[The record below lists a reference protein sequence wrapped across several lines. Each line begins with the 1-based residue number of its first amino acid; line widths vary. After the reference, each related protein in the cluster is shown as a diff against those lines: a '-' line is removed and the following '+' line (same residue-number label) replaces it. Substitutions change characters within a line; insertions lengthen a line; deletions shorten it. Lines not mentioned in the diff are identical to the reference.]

1 MGDLPPNFGGEP
13 PNAPP
18 PSQWQ
23 PPYPP
28 APSKRPRTWPAIAL
42 ASIAV
47 LLGAV
52 ALVVAATRS
61 TNDSAPGSPT
71 TSAAPTYTAAESA
84 AAHRKLCDIYN
95 VAARAVQIDTNGD
108 NPAYAGIATVNGAVT
123 LEHAVNSA
131 PALPPG
137 DRAAAL
143 ALAEAYSN
151 AQVLASLVQ
160 RDDPAWRSAADDVNA
175 KDTAMKSVCG
185 GG

>member
-13 PNAPP
+13 PIAPP
-18 PSQWQ
+18 PAQWQ

-28 APSKRPRTWPAIAL
+28 QPSKRPRIWPAIAL

-71 TSAAPTYTAAESA
+71 TSAAPTHTAAESA
-84 AAHRKLCDIYN
+84 AAHKKLCDVYN

-108 NPAYAGIATVNGAVT
+108 NPALAGVATVNAALM
-123 LEHAVNSA
+123 LEQAIDSA
-131 PALPPG
+131 PALAPG
-137 DRAAAL
+137 DRVAAL
-143 ALAEAYSN
+143 T
-151 AQVLASLVQ
+151 LASAYTNATAMGSQLQ
-160 RDDPAWRSAADDVNA
+160 RTDPAWQAVVDDVNA
-175 KDTAMKSVCG
+175 KDAAMKRVCG